1 MTIKYPDPYALRS
14 GIFCFLIIGLI
25 SLAVIG
31 CASQPRF
38 RSEPV
43 EKKIDKAVLEEET
56 QNTEETQPSG
66 EEGKSS
72 VDLEKMGNIIDS
84 YLGTPYK
91 LGGET
96 KTGMDCSGLVVAVYR
111 QYAGFKLPHD
121 TQKLFKLV
129 KRVDKENL
137 SYGDLVFFSD
147 GYFGVSHVG
156 IYLGGGKFVH
166 TSQELGVVVSSLDE
180 DYFRKKYAGARRVI
194 P

>member
-1 MTIKYPDPYALRS
+1 MTTRCPDLYIRRSHKYRH
-14 GIFCFLIIGLI
+14 LIIGLI
-25 SLAVIG
+25 SLVLIG

-43 EKKIDKAVLEEET
+43 ENKRSKARLEEET
-56 QNTEETQPSG
+56 QNTEEIQSTQ
-66 EEGKSS
+66 EEGRSS
-72 VDLEKMGNIIDS
+72 IDLNKMGNIIES
-84 YLGTPYK
+84 YMGTPYK
-91 LGGET
+91 PGGEV
-96 KTGMDCSGLVVAVYR
+96 KEGMDCSGLVVVVYR

-129 KRVDKENL
+129 KRIDKENL

-147 GYFGVSHVG
+147 GWFGVSHVG

-166 TSQELGVVVSSLDE
+166 ATQELGVIVSSLNE
-180 DYFRKKYAGARRVI
+180 DYYQKRYVGARRVI

>member
-1 MTIKYPDPYALRS
+1 MTIRCPDLYTMGLGKYR
-14 GIFCFLIIGLI
+14 FLIIGLI
-25 SLAVIG
+25 SLVLIG

-43 EKKIDKAVLEEET
+43 ENKRSKSRLEEGT
-56 QNTEETQPSG
+56 QKTEEIQSTQ
-66 EEGKSS
+66 EEGRNN
-72 VDLEKMGNIIDS
+72 VDLNKMGNIIES

-91 LGGET
+91 PGGEA
-96 KTGMDCSGLVVAVYR
+96 KAGMDCSGLVVAVYR

-129 KRVDKENL
+129 KRIDKDNL

-147 GYFGVSHVG
+147 GWFGVSHVG

-166 TSQELGVVVSSLDE
+166 ATQELGVIVSSLDE
-180 DYFRKKYAGARRVI
+180 DYYKKRYVGARRVI